1 MHVSSSSY
9 VNWSRHEDTH
19 SVIVQHWADPGILTV
34 VHTEEGAEGAS
45 DTEHTV
51 GTEGASDTEH
61 TVDLGTNYVVQ
72 SYLQTL
78 LNPSPRAPPRPLRTC
93 TPPLPSPTLRLHR
106 AETQAAG
113 DAGRE
118 RERERERG
126 GEAGGVGVDL
136 SPAKLGL
143 RSALMRGEGV
153 EDAEKDRGGGGGGGG
168 GGVCRGF

>member
-1 MHVSSSSY
+1 MTCMYPPPSYDMHVSSSSY

-78 LNPSPRAPPRPLRTC
+78 LNPSPRAPPRPLRTF
-93 TPPLPSPTLRLHR
+93 TPPLRAPQHTHRTPR
-106 AETQAAG
+106 AEATQPAPPGAPAA
-113 DAGRE
+113 
-118 RERERERG
+118 
-126 GEAGGVGVDL
+126 
-136 SPAKLGL
+136 
-143 RSALMRGEGV
+143 
-153 EDAEKDRGGGGGGGG
+153 
-168 GGVCRGF
+168 